1 MKYVQKR
8 ASLTAVISKAC
19 LQGWPLTGI
28 WELGFQE
35 SSPHS
40 LTAVTGYAINAC
52 TNNTVYAEHLLSFW
66 ESRILICAREKVSM
80 SLVPSKNPRKCAQ

>member
-52 TNNTVYAEHLLSFW
+52 TNNMVYAEHLLSSW
-66 ESRILICAREKVSM
+66 ESEFCVHARQR
-80 SLVPSKNPRKCAQ
+80 VPT